1 MKETRIK
8 VKGMICGGCENRVKN
23 TLSTIDGIEKVEA
36 DYKIGI
42 VTVLAKEEIEKSV
55 MEEKIEDLGF
65 EVIKED

>member
-8 VKGMICGGCENRVKN
+8 VKGMICGGCEKRVKN